1 LHTMDDYLDHFLDFV
16 YLGMLHDLEIERE

>member
-1 LHTMDDYLDHFLDFV
+1 MDDYLDHFLDFV